1 MARPYF
7 TGNYGSALARVDTRP
22 IIEAGRAQGQM
33 YANMGAQVGG
43 MIQQYG
49 LNKEKRAKLTGE
61 VEALYKEHPELLSQI
76 GMSGDE
82 AQDKKDITEREK
94 FLKNDMST
102 AQLEGYA
109 GKLARGE
116 VLRSKKLQDDTRRT
130 LNETNKFNLG
140 LQQKLEGTT
149 IELAENEARHRATIT
164 RLLNMKE
171 EDRIALG
178 NLPVEQQILA
188 LQGSID
194 EMGAY
199 TGTERG
205 EFAKQSDLRKEKIEE
220 QALKASKQA
229 QGIHDK
235 MIEGMGG
242 LDAYVQF
249 EIEGRKLNHN
259 KIRSSM
265 ELMAAQ
271 GKTMELNAVAR
282 VIAAGNIDLGK
293 KYLDLHSQRG
303 KLMDETLTDSM
314 GGGEITFKEYLK
326 LNGTEGD
333 NNYPLTGPNAGFA
346 GKLNARYK
354 ALGLEMQ
361 QTIDAT
367 SVQADDGSGG
377 AGAQGK
383 VGWMGM
389 NKDHK
394 VGDTFPLDKDSDDPW
409 AGKNVE
415 VLNVDPNTRRTS
427 IKLLDDPRVWASEI
441 QEGINQGESI
451 QRIYNSESNSAKRK
465 WMEQEYGITP
475 TAPPGMGGG
484 YHHPG
489 Y

>member
-1 MARPYF
+1 MAKPYF
-7 TGNYGSALARVDTRP
+7 TGDYGSALARVDTRP
-22 IIEAGRAQGQM
+22 YMEAARYKADAIRGVG
-33 YANMGAQVGG
+33 ANVGG

-49 LNKEKRAKLTGE
+49 LNKEKRRKEEEAAMAGLKRFTPEELTQFTQDDPKLAKAVNLAT
-61 VEALYKEHPELLSQI
+61 
-76 GMSGDE
+76 
-82 AQDKKDITEREK
+82 TEGASPK
-94 FLKNDMST
+94 HFQLIS
-102 AQLEGYA
+102 ASIAPYLEG
-109 GKLARGE
+109 K
-116 VLRSKKLQDDTRRT
+116 TRRSEEDARKT
-130 LNETNKFNLG
+130 IADMQKFNL
-140 LQQKLEGTT
+140 TS
-149 IELAENEARHRATIT
+149 AENTQNAVRSAAEDSLALIREVKDIQQQSNKSGFPFKPTPVIA
-164 RLLNMKE
+164 RLLAR
-171 EDRIALG
+171 EDQYRVASKSGNPTFLPKPDDPTTDEYNQLKLG
-178 NLPVEQQILA
+178 A
-188 LQGSID
+188 
-194 EMGAY
+194 
-199 TGTERG
+199 
-205 EFAKQSDLRKEKIEE
+205 AKQTQE
-220 QALKASKQA
+220 A
-229 QGIHDK
+229 HDA

-249 EIEGRKLNHN
+249 EVEGRKLNHD

-333 NNYPLTGPNAGFA
+333 NDYPLTGPNAGFA

-367 SVQADDGSGG
+367 PVQADDGSGG